1 MRKPLQERPFLL
13 RPSQIS
19 LLLRKVRRTIS
30 IYFVY
35 EFRSFAPNS
44 YKINTYSSPSLSVT
58 GHPAKE
64 QTVPFQSCGGAAAPP
79 GREPAL
85 ARALSQTGCVCAI
98 ETNPTINFNLK
109 ILLNLKAAGL
119 QIYKIVRKN

>member
-1 MRKPLQERPFLL
+1 MILGALLQNHTN
-13 RPSQIS
+13 
-19 LLLRKVRRTIS
+19 LLLILLLPFPCAGR
-30 IYFVY
+30 YY
-35 EFRSFAPNS
+35 A
-44 YKINTYSSPSLSVT
+44 YSALC
-58 GHPAKE
+58 